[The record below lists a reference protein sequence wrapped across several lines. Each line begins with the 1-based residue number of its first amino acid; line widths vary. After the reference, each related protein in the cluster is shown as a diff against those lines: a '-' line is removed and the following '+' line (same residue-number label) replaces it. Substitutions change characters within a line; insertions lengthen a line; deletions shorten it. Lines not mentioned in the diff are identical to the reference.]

1 MTKKS
6 TFVPAKDLSKLW
18 RAIIEFDMLQA
29 GDRILVGLSG
39 GKDSMLLTAMLAEIK
54 KYSPIPFDLACYT
67 VNGMFA
73 PNFPKA
79 ELEAFCA
86 QFGLTHYS
94 DDVDVMA
101 AHEKKGGSPCFT
113 CAYFRRAATNRRAQE
128 LGFNKVALAHHND
141 DAVETF
147 FMNLV
152 TSGQLRTFLPVT
164 PLSRSGIT
172 VLRPLLY
179 YREQEIRELVA
190 KLGLKPIKNPC
201 PYDGHTMR
209 QDIKEH
215 IAALDAQ
222 YPEIYEQSRLSNE
235 NKGLSLYHL
244 RCCLLG
250 FNRALRQN
258 TGSTRLQLHA
268 NSCSAFAGSGNLRH
282 VAAAALRTC
291 RPAHQTA

>member
-1 MTKKS
+1 MSKNKP
-6 TFVPAKDLSKLW
+6 FVPAEDLSKLW
-18 RAIIEFDMLQA
+18 RAIIEFNMLQP

-54 KYSPIPFDLACYT
+54 KYSPIPFELACYT
-67 VNGMFA
+67 VNAMFS
-73 PNFPKA
+73 PDFPRQRLQ
-79 ELEAFCA
+79 EFCA
-86 QFGLTHYS
+86 QYGLEHYS

-101 AHEKKGGSPCFT
+101 AHARKGGSPCFT

-164 PLSRSGIT
+164 HLSRSGIT

-179 YREQEIRELVA
+179 YRESEIRQLVA
-190 KLGLKPIKNPC
+190 KLNLEPIKNTC

-215 IAALDAQ
+215 IAQLNGH
-222 YPEIYEQSRLSNE
+222 YPEIYE
-235 NKGLSLYHL
+235 HL
-244 RCCLLG
+244 
-250 FNRALRQN
+250 
-258 TGSTRLQLHA
+258 
-268 NSCSAFAGSGNLRH
+268 
-282 VAAAALRTC
+282 AAAMRCSQQQELW
-291 RPAHQTA
+291 PAKPDAKELIGKFRSFWQRKKTTEEQK

>member
-1 MTKKS
+1 
-6 TFVPAKDLSKLW
+6 
-18 RAIIEFDMLQA
+18 
-29 GDRILVGLSG
+29 
-39 GKDSMLLTAMLAEIK
+39 
-54 KYSPIPFDLACYT
+54 
-67 VNGMFA
+67 
-73 PNFPKA
+73 
-79 ELEAFCA
+79 
-86 QFGLTHYS
+86 
-94 DDVDVMA
+94 MA

-179 YREQEIRELVA
+179 YRESEIRELVA
-190 KLGLKPIKNPC
+190 KLGLQPIKTPC

-215 IAALDAQ
+215 IAKLDTL
-222 YPEIYEQSRLSNE
+222 YPDVYD
-235 NKGLSLYHL
+235 HL
-244 RCCLLG
+244 AAAMRCSDKQELWPEKPGKELLG
-250 FNRALRQN
+250 KF
-258 TGSTRLQLHA
+258 HA
-268 NSCSAFAGSGNLRH
+268 FWGRKKNI
-282 VAAAALRTC
+282 
-291 RPAHQTA
+291 

>member
-1 MTKKS
+1 MTKTS

-18 RAIIEFDMLQA
+18 RAIIEFDMLQP

-73 PNFPKA
+73 PDFPKA

-86 QFGLTHYS
+86 QFGLVHYS
-94 DDVDVMA
+94 DEVDVMA
-101 AHEKKGGSPCFT
+101 AHAKKGGSPCFT
-113 CAYFRRAATNRRAQE
+113 CAYFRRAATNRRAKE

-179 YREQEIRELVA
+179 YRESEIRALVA
-190 KLGLKPIKNPC
+190 KLGLQPIKNPC

-222 YPEIYEQSRLSNE
+222 YPEIYD
-235 NKGLSLYHL
+235 HL
-244 RCCLLG
+244 AAAMRNSDRQELWPAKPGKELLG
-250 FNRALRQN
+250 KF
-258 TGSTRLQLHA
+258 HA
-268 NSCSAFAGSGNLRH
+268 FWGRGRKDGDAE
-282 VAAAALRTC
+282 
-291 RPAHQTA
+291 

>member
-1 MTKKS
+1 MSKNKP
-6 TFVPAKDLSKLW
+6 FVPAEDLSKLW
-18 RAIIEFDMLQA
+18 RAIIEFDMLQP

-54 KYSPIPFDLACYT
+54 KYSPIPFELACYT
-67 VNGMFA
+67 VNAMFA
-73 PNFPKA
+73 PDFPKQRLQ
-79 ELEAFCA
+79 EFCA
-86 QFGLTHYS
+86 RYGLEHYS

-101 AHEKKGGSPCFT
+101 AHARKGGSPCFT

-164 PLSRSGIT
+164 HLSRSGIT

-179 YREQEIRELVA
+179 YRESEIRQLVA
-190 KLGLKPIKNPC
+190 KLSLEPIKNPC

-215 IAALDAQ
+215 IAQLNGR
-222 YPEIYEQSRLSNE
+222 YPEIYE
-235 NKGLSLYHL
+235 HL
-244 RCCLLG
+244 
-250 FNRALRQN
+250 
-258 TGSTRLQLHA
+258 
-268 NSCSAFAGSGNLRH
+268 
-282 VAAAALRTC
+282 AAAMRCSQQQELWPGKPEAKELIGKFRAFWQRKKTQE
-291 RPAHQTA
+291 ATK

>member
-1 MTKKS
+1 MAKNKS
-6 TFVPAKDLSKLW
+6 FVPTEDLSKLW
-18 RAIIEFDMLQA
+18 RAIIEFDMLQP

-73 PNFPKA
+73 PDFPKA

-94 DDVDVMA
+94 DEVDVME
-101 AHEKKGGSPCFT
+101 AHAKKGGSPCFT
-113 CAYFRRAATNRRAQE
+113 CAYFRRAATNRRAKE

-147 FMNLV
+147 FMNLM

-164 PLSRSGIT
+164 RLSRSGIT

-179 YREQEIRELVA
+179 YRESEIRALVA
-190 KLGLKPIKNPC
+190 KLGLHPIKNPC

-215 IAALDAQ
+215 IAALDAR
-222 YPEIYEQSRLSNE
+222 YPDVYD
-235 NKGLSLYHL
+235 HL
-244 RCCLLG
+244 AAAMRNSERQELWPAKPGKELLG
-250 FNRALRQN
+250 KFHEFWGRRQK
-258 TGSTRLQLHA
+258 
-268 NSCSAFAGSGNLRH
+268 
-282 VAAAALRTC
+282 AA
-291 RPAHQTA
+291 QGKEEQE

>member
-1 MTKKS
+1 MSKNKP
-6 TFVPAKDLSKLW
+6 FVPAEDLSKLW
-18 RAIIEFDMLQA
+18 RAIIEFDMLQP

-54 KYSPIPFDLACYT
+54 KYSPIPFELACYT
-67 VNGMFA
+67 VNAMFA
-73 PNFPKA
+73 PDFPKQRLQ
-79 ELEAFCA
+79 EFCA
-86 QFGLTHYS
+86 RYGLEHYS

-101 AHEKKGGSPCFT
+101 AHARKGGSPCFT

-179 YREQEIRELVA
+179 YRESEIRQLVA
-190 KLGLKPIKNPC
+190 KLNLEPIKNPC

-215 IAALDAQ
+215 IAQLDGR
-222 YPEIYEQSRLSNE
+222 YPEIYE
-235 NKGLSLYHL
+235 HL
-244 RCCLLG
+244 
-250 FNRALRQN
+250 
-258 TGSTRLQLHA
+258 
-268 NSCSAFAGSGNLRH
+268 
-282 VAAAALRTC
+282 AAAMRCSQQQELW
-291 RPAHQTA
+291 PAKPDAKELIGKFRSFWQRKKTTEEQK

>member
-1 MTKKS
+1 MNNSKS
-6 TFVPAKDLSKLW
+6 FISAKDLSKLW
-18 RAIIEFDMLQA
+18 RAIIEFDMLKA
-29 GDRILVGLSG
+29 GDKILIGLSG
-39 GKDSMLLTAMLAEIK
+39 GKDSMLLTAMLAEIQ
-54 KYSPIPFDLACYT
+54 KYSPAPFQLACYT

-73 PNFPKA
+73 SDFPKTK
-79 ELEAFCA
+79 LEDFCN
-86 QFGLTHYS
+86 QFNIKHYS
-94 DDVDVMA
+94 DDIDIMA

-113 CAYFRRAATNRRAQE
+113 CAYFRRAATNRKANE

-179 YREQEIRELVA
+179 YREQEIRSLVN
-190 KLGLKPIKNPC
+190 KLKIQPIKNPC

-215 IAALDAQ
+215 IAELDMC
-222 YPEIYEQSRLSNE
+222 YPDIYNHLAAAMRLSDRQELWPSKPGKELLEKFHAFWN
-235 NKGLSLYHL
+235 NKK
-244 RCCLLG
+244 
-250 FNRALRQN
+250 
-258 TGSTRLQLHA
+258 
-268 NSCSAFAGSGNLRH
+268 NL
-282 VAAAALRTC
+282 
-291 RPAHQTA
+291 

>member
-1 MTKKS
+1 MQKEIIQMTKKS

-18 RAIIEFDMLQA
+18 RAIIEFDMLQP

-79 ELEAFCA
+79 ELEDFCA

-101 AHEKKGGSPCFT
+101 AHAKKGGSPCFT

-179 YREQEIRELVA
+179 YREQEIRELVER
-190 KLGLKPIKNPC
+190 LGLKPIKNPC

-222 YPEIYEQSRLSNE
+222 YPEIYE
-235 NKGLSLYHL
+235 HL
-244 RCCLLG
+244 
-250 FNRALRQN
+250 
-258 TGSTRLQLHA
+258 
-268 NSCSAFAGSGNLRH
+268 
-282 VAAAALRTC
+282 AAAMRNSDRQELWAPKPGKELLQKFHTFWGRGKKQ
-291 RPAHQTA
+291 AEQ

>member
-18 RAIIEFDMLQA
+18 RAIIEFDMLQP

-54 KYSPIPFDLACYT
+54 KYSPTPFDLACYT

-86 QFGLTHYS
+86 QFGITHYS

-101 AHEKKGGSPCFT
+101 AHAKKGGSPCFT

-179 YREQEIRELVA
+179 YREQEIRELVER
-190 KLGLKPIKNPC
+190 LGLKPIKNPC

-222 YPEIYEQSRLSNE
+222 YPEIYE
-235 NKGLSLYHL
+235 HL
-244 RCCLLG
+244 
-250 FNRALRQN
+250 
-258 TGSTRLQLHA
+258 
-268 NSCSAFAGSGNLRH
+268 
-282 VAAAALRTC
+282 AAAMRDSDRQELWPPKPGKELLQKFHTFWGRGKKQAE
-291 RPAHQTA
+291 Q

>member
-1 MTKKS
+1 MSKNKP
-6 TFVPAKDLSKLW
+6 FVPAEDLSKLW
-18 RAIIEFDMLQA
+18 RAIIEFDMIQP
-29 GDRILVGLSG
+29 GDCILIGLSG

-67 VNGMFA
+67 VNGMFS
-73 PNFPKA
+73 PDFPKQRLQ
-79 ELEAFCA
+79 EFCA
-86 QFGLTHYS
+86 RYGLEHYS

-101 AHEKKGGSPCFT
+101 AHARKGGSPCFT

-179 YREQEIRELVA
+179 YRESEIRRLVA
-190 KLGLKPIKNPC
+190 KLNLEPIKNPC

-215 IAALDAQ
+215 IAQLDGR
-222 YPEIYEQSRLSNE
+222 YPEIYE
-235 NKGLSLYHL
+235 HL
-244 RCCLLG
+244 
-250 FNRALRQN
+250 
-258 TGSTRLQLHA
+258 
-268 NSCSAFAGSGNLRH
+268 
-282 VAAAALRTC
+282 AAAMRCSQQQELW
-291 RPAHQTA
+291 PAKPDAKELIGKFRSFWQRKKTTEEQK

>member
-18 RAIIEFDMLQA
+18 RAIIEFDMLQP

-94 DDVDVMA
+94 DNVDVMA

-222 YPEIYEQSRLSNE
+222 YPEIYE
-235 NKGLSLYHL
+235 HL
-244 RCCLLG
+244 
-250 FNRALRQN
+250 
-258 TGSTRLQLHA
+258 
-268 NSCSAFAGSGNLRH
+268 
-282 VAAAALRTC
+282 AAAMRDSDRQELWPPKPGKELLQKFHTFWGRGKKQAE
-291 RPAHQTA
+291 Q

>member
-18 RAIIEFDMLQA
+18 RAIIEFDMLQP

-86 QFGLTHYS
+86 QIGLTHYS

-152 TSGQLRTFLPVT
+152 TSV
-164 PLSRSGIT
+164 S
-172 VLRPLLY
+172 
-179 YREQEIRELVA
+179 

-222 YPEIYEQSRLSNE
+222 YPEIYE
-235 NKGLSLYHL
+235 HL
-244 RCCLLG
+244 
-250 FNRALRQN
+250 
-258 TGSTRLQLHA
+258 
-268 NSCSAFAGSGNLRH
+268 
-282 VAAAALRTC
+282 AAAMRDSDRQELWPPKPGKELLQKFHTFWGRGRKQAE
-291 RPAHQTA
+291 Q